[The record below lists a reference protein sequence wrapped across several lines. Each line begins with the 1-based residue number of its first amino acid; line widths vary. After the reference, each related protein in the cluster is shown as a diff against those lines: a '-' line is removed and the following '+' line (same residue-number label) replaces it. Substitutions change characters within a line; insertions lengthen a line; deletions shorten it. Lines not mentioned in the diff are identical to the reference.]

1 MKKYPNIDYIQRPQS
16 YWYDQDVLAT
26 LLRNVKGTQRRRM
39 ITDYWKQGRLP
50 ELEEELL
57 KDTLSEEA
65 RVQLGKIH
73 PSFMGGEYL
82 PDYLD
87 TEVEIARIE
96 LASTTSDVISIRAAR
111 DPQGIRYR
119 IVQEY
124 DFEFTQPFESS
135 AGPLTLQELIEFID
149 ACRQQDLEGGLG
161 LAYNEMNS
169 QECTRSEMRQF
180 TFISSELYPQLCDH
194 FEHVYDDW
202 VREEEQPA
210 GDGRDV

>member
-124 DFEFTQPFESS
+124 DFEFT
-135 AGPLTLQELIEFID
+135 
-149 ACRQQDLEGGLG
+149 
-161 LAYNEMNS
+161 
-169 QECTRSEMRQF
+169 
-180 TFISSELYPQLCDH
+180 
-194 FEHVYDDW
+194 
-202 VREEEQPA
+202 
-210 GDGRDV
+210 